1 MSKNRSNHF
10 IYTETNKIFGDIL
23 RKALLNIFMALLLV
37 SVLFTTGCINND
49 DKKATNLTYPVING
63 GMNEYVDSSNE
74 FSFRMYGQ
82 LIDSNENIFF
92 SPYSI
97 STALGMAYEGAR
109 GETATEM
116 RQVLNLPEDDQTRR
130 EMVQAVQSLLN
141 KEGTSYELSA
151 ANAYWLRE
159 GGNLKEEYKD
169 AIESYYLANG
179 QQLDFAGDPV
189 GSVDTI
195 NDWVLEK
202 TNGKIKDL
210 LSPND
215 IDALTYLIL
224 TNAIYFKADWKYQ
237 FDINA
242 TEERSFYLT
251 GGEKI
256 ETDMMHMCDESKK
269 LNYAANSDV
278 QLLQLPYKDEEL
290 SMFMLLPKENDVASI
305 ESKLDHTYLSNLK
318 DDITSEYVDLYLPKF
333 KFEQKYLLND
343 KLSALGM
350 PTAFRGDADFS
361 GITSDTDLF
370 ISKVIH
376 QSFVEVNEEGTE
388 AAAATAVEMTMSAEG
403 PSSPEPIVFRV
414 DHPFIFFIEHKETGQ
429 ILFMGKV
436 ENPSV

>member
-1 MSKNRSNHF
+1 M
-10 IYTETNKIFGDIL
+10 L
-23 RKALLNIFMALLLV
+23 RKTLLSIFMASLLV
-37 SVLFTTGCINND
+37 SVLFITGCINND

-74 FSFRMYGQ
+74 FSFRMYEQ

-109 GETATEM
+109 GETAEEM
-116 RQVLNLPEDDQTRR
+116 RQVLNLAEDDQTRR
-130 EMVQAVQSLLN
+130 EMVQAVQSILN

-169 AIESYYLANG
+169 AIESYYLAHG

-189 GSVDTI
+189 GSVNTI
-195 NDWVLEK
+195 NNWVLEN

-210 LSPND
+210 LSPYD
-215 IDALTYLIL
+215 VGVLTYLVL

-237 FDINA
+237 FDTNA

-251 GGEKI
+251 GGEEI
-256 ETDMMHMCDESKK
+256 ETDTMHMCDESKK
-269 LNYAANSDV
+269 LNYAANSDA

-290 SMFMLLPKENDVASI
+290 SMFVLLPKENDIISI
-305 ESKLDHTYLSNLK
+305 ETKLDHSYLSNLK
-318 DDITSEYVDLYLPKF
+318 DNISSEYVDLYLPKF

-343 KLSALGM
+343 KLSAMGM
-350 PTAFRGDADFS
+350 PTAFGASADFS
-361 GITSDTDLF
+361 GITYDTNLF

-388 AAAATAVEMTMSAEG
+388 AAAATAVVMEFSAPG
-403 PSSPEPIVFRV
+403 SSSPTPIVFRA

-436 ENPSV
+436 ENPNV

>member
-1 MSKNRSNHF
+1 M
-10 IYTETNKIFGDIL
+10 L
-23 RKALLNIFMALLLV
+23 RKTLLSIFMASLLI

-74 FSFRMYGQ
+74 FSFRMYEQ

-109 GETATEM
+109 GETAEEM
-116 RQVLNLPEDDQTRR
+116 RQVLNLAEDDQTRR
-130 EMVQAVQSLLN
+130 EMVQAVQSILN

-189 GSVDTI
+189 GSVNII
-195 NDWVLEK
+195 NDWVLEN

-210 LSPND
+210 LSPYD
-215 IDALTYLIL
+215 VGVLTYLVL
-224 TNAIYFKADWKYQ
+224 TNAIYFRADWKYQ
-237 FDINA
+237 FDNNA

-251 GGEKI
+251 GGEEI
-256 ETDMMHMCDESKK
+256 ETDTMHMCDESKK
-269 LNYAANSDV
+269 LNYAANPDV

-290 SMFMLLPKENDVASI
+290 SMFVLLPKENDIISL
-305 ESKLDHTYLSNLK
+305 ETKLDHSYLSNLK
-318 DDITSEYVDLYLPKF
+318 DNISSEYVDLYLPKF

-343 KLSALGM
+343 KLSAMGM
-350 PTAFRGDADFS
+350 PTAFGGSADFS
-361 GITSDTDLF
+361 GITFDTDLF

-388 AAAATAVEMTMSAEG
+388 AAAATAVTMEFSAPG
-403 PSSPEPIVFRV
+403 SSSPAPIVFQA

-436 ENPSV
+436 ENPNV